1 MCFDKTGTLTEEG
14 LEMYGVRPI
23 CYDSSK
29 FLILFIT
36 LLLGKGIKQVKFA
49 PLQKSI
55 EFKIDDLEIL
65 LRKPKELPSI
75 MQSSKKSRSQL
86 LVEVLASCHSLM
98 LVKGELVG
106 DPLDIKMF
114 QFSGWTMEQNEV

>member
-1 MCFDKTGTLTEEG
+1 MK
-14 LEMYGVRPI
+14 
-23 CYDSSK
+23 K
-29 FLILFIT
+29 
-36 LLLGKGIKQVKFA
+36 VKFA

-55 EFKIDDLEIL
+55 GFKFDDLEIL

-75 MQSSKKSRSQL
+75 LQSSKKSRSQL

-98 LVKGELVG
+98 IVKGELVG

-114 QFSGWTMEQNEV
+114 QFSGWAMEQNEVKTNLFLDGFIKLNFSINMIDLFSQSSDPNN